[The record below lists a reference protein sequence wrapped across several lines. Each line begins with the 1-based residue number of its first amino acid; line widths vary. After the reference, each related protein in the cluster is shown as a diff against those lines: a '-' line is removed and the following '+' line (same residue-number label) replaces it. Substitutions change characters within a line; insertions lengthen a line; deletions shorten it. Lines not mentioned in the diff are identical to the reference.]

1 MKNKFTQIPKWLA
14 VIGLILSNV
23 LLVLKFCNTEIPYF
37 PQFSFSWLI
46 IFVFISGI
54 VSFLLYQ
61 IESINKFTHLYF
73 IKPFFETSKHL
84 YITIFFI
91 LWILLLPFAFLIHY
105 FTPEKIEI
113 SAYFGY
119 FGIWLTFLGLIITQ
133 RIYFEIKYKINHNF
147 EEFVNTLEDFI
158 RVSKNKDEIYLILPT
173 LFIGATGYPRF
184 NSNFRKKIETLASD
198 KNKKLS
204 IGVLDFDKEEI
215 KKILDFKKEKN
226 IVFGNTIIE
235 DNEMNEISFMKM
247 ILESKAPL
255 IRFHQKWNKFDGNST
270 KKSEFYFDLLS
281 FMNRLIELENESSND
296 FHINKIKKN
305 YFNYELNDTSNGDK
319 GIFLFANTKQNMFY
333 LGTIKIYAQ
342 EKINFQNTIIEE
354 IELDKEFET
363 IFDTFVKERC

>member
-1 MKNKFTQIPKWLA
+1 MRNKFTQITKWSA
-14 VIGLILSNV
+14 VIGLLLSIV
-23 LLVLKFCNTEIPYF
+23 LLVIKFCNIESPYIPY
-37 PQFSFSWLI
+37 FSFSWLV
-46 IFVFISGI
+46 IFVFMFGI
-54 VSFLLYQ
+54 VAFLFNQ

-113 SAYFGY
+113 SSYFGY
-119 FGIWLTFLGLIITQ
+119 FGIWLTFLGLLITQ
-133 RIYFEIKYKINHNF
+133 RIYFEIKYKTNHNF

-158 RVSKNKDEIYLILPT
+158 RVSKTDDKIYLILPT

-184 NSNFRKKIETLASD
+184 NSNFRKKIEMLASD
-198 KNKKLS
+198 KKKKLS
-204 IGVLDFDKEEI
+204 IAVLDFDNEEV
-215 KKILDFKKEKN
+215 KNILNFKTEKN

-235 DNEMNEISFMKM
+235 DNEKNEISFIKM
-247 ILESKAPL
+247 ILDSKAPL
-255 IRFHQKWNKFDGNST
+255 IRFHLKWNKFDGNST

-281 FMNRLIELENESSND
+281 FMNKLTEIENDSSNNLN
-296 FHINKIKKN
+296 IKKIKKD

-363 IFDTFVKERC
+363 IFDTFVKERR